1 MSKIK
6 TIKLTDNQIILLDL
20 FLKEFEEK
28 HNSYEFSLIT
38 TKSDTHATNDLK
50 LVWVNVSIDCKD
62 YGEFAIT
69 EFYTWFDNEILG
81 VLLTNTKTLT
91 RLKIRKE
98 N

>member
-1 MSKIK
+1 MSEIK

-38 TKSDTHATNDLK
+38 TKADTYATNDLK

-69 EFYTWFDNEILG
+69 EFYTWFDNEISG
-81 VLLTNTKTLT
+81 ICLTNVNTLAKI
-91 RLKIRKE
+91 KIRKA